1 MNSVLRN
8 LRKIDSYGQSSDYS
22 LPFLTLKIVIL
33 PSLDILKREM
43 HDTSCR
49 KRLIVLFQKFIN
61 FMNNVLVSSKCINE
75 NQVKMRD
82 MLFINEFF

>member
-8 LRKIDSYGQSSDYS
+8 LRKIDSYGQSSEYS

-43 HDTSCR
+43 HDT
-49 KRLIVLFQKFIN
+49 
-61 FMNNVLVSSKCINE
+61 
-75 NQVKMRD
+75 
-82 MLFINEFF
+82 